1 MNRRIEKKKLLIV
14 EGRDEENFFQ
24 AVFNRHLHRNDVQVL
39 GVGGK
44 TKLTENLRVLV
55 NDAAFPDVEALGIV
69 RDADETP
76 VGSSIVAAQ
85 SAFESVRYSLQ
96 SAGLP
101 TSALHSEFAVGTPR
115 IRMFSSPVWIA
126 VRMLGCHSFSSEF
139 SRIRLY
145 TAQAGYESPAFQ
157 SLWDFLRCVSVI
169 GHPAG
174 DAGTAGVV
182 VGQGGDR
189 LRGAGGHDAPAGRPP
204 SGPRSMIQ
212 SADLITSSCVRS
224 RSPCC
229 RGRPVC
235 RARRAAGGCRRNA
248 GPSSA
253 RPTDRASCPY
263 RRAPVRRPA

>member
-115 IRMFSSPVWIA
+115 IGVFIVPDGLQDGMLETLCVSSIMNHPEYACIEDYL
-126 VRMLGCHSFSSEF
+126 RCLGQHGLQPGNRHKAQAMIWLA
-139 SRIRLY
+139 SRTDPGKRVGEA
-145 TAQAGYESPAFQ
+145 AQAGYWPFESPAFQ
-157 SLWDFLRCVSVI
+157 SLWDFLRC
-169 GHPAG
+169 
-174 DAGTAGVV
+174 
-182 VGQGGDR
+182 
-189 LRGAGGHDAPAGRPP
+189 L
-204 SGPRSMIQ
+204 
-212 SADLITSSCVRS
+212 
-224 RSPCC
+224 
-229 RGRPVC
+229 
-235 RARRAAGGCRRNA
+235 
-248 GPSSA
+248 
-253 RPTDRASCPY
+253 
-263 RRAPVRRPA
+263 

>member
-85 SAFESVRYSLQ
+85 SALESVKYSLEN
-96 SAGLP
+96 AGLP

-115 IRMFSSPVWIA
+115 IGVFVVPDGLQDG
-126 VRMLGCHSFSSEF
+126 MLET
-139 SRIRLY
+139 L
-145 TAQAGYESPAFQ
+145 
-157 SLWDFLRCVSVI
+157 CVSSIMNHPEYACIEENASARRLRPAIGLLNHPRSSLCGIFFVASECVI
-169 GHPAG
+169 GHPATG
-174 DAGTAGVV
+174 AGT
-182 VGQGGDR
+182 
-189 LRGAGGHDAPAGRPP
+189 GR
-204 SGPRSMIQ
+204 
-212 SADLITSSCVRS
+212 
-224 RSPCC
+224 
-229 RGRPVC
+229 
-235 RARRAAGGCRRNA
+235 
-248 GPSSA
+248 
-253 RPTDRASCPY
+253 
-263 RRAPVRRPA
+263 